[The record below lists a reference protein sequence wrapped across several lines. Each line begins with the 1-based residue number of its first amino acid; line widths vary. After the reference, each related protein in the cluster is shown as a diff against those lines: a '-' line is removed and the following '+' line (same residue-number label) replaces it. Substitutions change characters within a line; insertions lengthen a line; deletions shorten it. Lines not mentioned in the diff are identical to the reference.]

1 LKKFNHIDYEY
12 PALERITNPDGSR
25 VYKTPTGRSYPSV
38 TTVTGLLK
46 KKQILEWRKSIGEE
60 AANEISRKAANRG
73 TRIHRL
79 CEKYLLNEQ
88 VNPSYFDSPM
98 WESIKGKLDGINN
111 IYALEQQLYSDHLQ
125 IAGTVDCVAE
135 YENKLSVIDFKTSK
149 RLKVKED
156 IHDYFMQCSAYAVA
170 FEERTNIPVSKLV
183 VIMAIEDE
191 DTQIFVENRDTW
203 IGHFVDL
210 REEYRRWKNI

>member
-1 LKKFNHIDYEY
+1 MKQFNHIHHEY
-12 PALERITNPDGSR
+12 PTLERITNPDGSR

-46 KKQILEWRKSIGEE
+46 KKQILEWRKSVGEE

-88 VNPSYFDSPM
+88 IDPGYFDSSM

-135 YENKLSVIDFKTSK
+135 YENKLSVIDFKTSR
-149 RLKVKED
+149 RLKSKEN
-156 IHDYFMQCSAYAVA
+156 IRDYFMQCSAYAVA
-170 FEERTNIPVSKLV
+170 FEELTNIPVSKLV
-183 VIMAIEDE
+183 IIMAVEDE
-191 DTQIFVENRDTW
+191 ETQIFVENRDTW